1 MTAPPSSAKAQVAR
15 LLTLV
20 PYLHARGTVRLE
32 QAAADLGVSPDQL
45 VRDLKVLFMCGLPG
59 GYPDDLI
66 DVALDALEGQ
76 EGEAV
81 IRVSNADYLSRP
93 LHLSPTEATAVI
105 VALRALRNGA
115 TDATREIVDA
125 VANVATGGTILDA
138 RSTRA
143 LADLLRG
150 CHRGGQRVGFR
161 LTRRERD
168 ILVSI
173 DRGDSVKQTARALGI
188 ATKTVE
194 NLQTRL
200 FRKLGAR
207 NRAQAVGRAH
217 SLGLLDAA
225 AARRSA
231 TIEPPQEVA
240 SRPLS

>member
-1 MTAPPSSAKAQVAR
+1 MAAPPTFVSVVVLGRPGMAHDLMRDVMASSGFHVLTVEQLRADGDPVVA
-15 LLTLV
+15 LLV
-20 PYLHARGTVRLE
+20 DPSVADW
-32 QAAADLGVSPDQL
+32 AAASSCVAGAVLVTDRPVEGHALVELVLRGVDA
-45 VRDLKVLFMCGLPG
+45 VL
-59 GYPDDLI
+59 
-66 DVALDALEGQ
+66 
-76 EGEAV
+76 
-81 IRVSNADYLSRP
+81 
-93 LHLSPTEATAVI
+93 H
-105 VALRALRNGA
+105 
-115 TDATREIVDA
+115 TDAATHEIVDA
-125 VANVATGGTILDA
+125 VAKVGRGGTILDA

-150 CHRGGQRVGFR
+150 WHRRGQRVGFR

-225 AARRSA
+225 ASQRRSA
-231 TIEPPQEVA
+231 TIEPPQEVG